1 MATREE
7 NLKKIN
13 DQLEML
19 SDDELDNVSGG
30 YLSETI
36 DIVSA
41 IGPVASGHGTNEKGY
56 LRLSS
61 VARYLRNRYGI
72 EATLGG
78 TIEESDGL
86 RAMIEGTANQYSRNG
101 QTLTHRQ
108 VMDIINHRSPVH
120 PENRGRLTRCE

>member
-86 RAMIEGTANQYSRNG
+86 RAMIEGTAIQ
-101 QTLTHRQ
+101 
-108 VMDIINHRSPVH
+108 
-120 PENRGRLTRCE
+120 